1 MDQDR
6 RTIAAPIRRGSQQ
19 HVMLQMYDTFK
30 FKSRLLYAK
39 HINTQL
45 QESLLQHSHHAR
57 FMRETLTASF
67 LITEGRDVEGGNCGV
82 RPCYDPLCFSLKPRE
97 GANAP
102 FLSGSIPVCAPTCNK
117 SPSPTCNEDSF
128 KAYGA
133 GRSCEPRQGP

>member
-57 FMRETLTASF
+57 FMGEALTASF
-67 LITEGRDVEGGNCGV
+67 PILKGCGVEGGNRKV
-82 RPCYDPLCFSLKPRE
+82 RPCYDPLCFSLKPRK
-97 GANAP
+97 GAKAP
-102 FLSGSIPVCAPTCNK
+102 FLSDSIPVCTLTCNK
-117 SPSPTCNEDSF
+117 SPSPTCNEGSF